1 MNFIKTY
8 LLNLLREDLQG
19 IAYVEAS
26 KKVATHKEWICE
38 SLAISFKSI
47 NDKIDN
53 VNTLALA
60 TSEAVAVNN
69 ECCTWLRDEVD
80 LLGGALVTLEQDTDS
95 AFGFVAEKIDDLAM
109 GLDIAF
115 DLIDELEDEG

>member
-1 MNFIKTY
+1 MIKSF
-8 LLNLLREDLQG
+8 LLWVLKDELDG
-19 IAYVEAS
+19 ILSAADNRAS
-26 KKVATHKEWICE
+26 TRVDAHREWITQ
-38 SLAISFKSI
+38 SLAISFKSV

-60 TSEAVAVNN
+60 TSKAFERLDQTVELIDGV
-69 ECCTWLRDEVD
+69 LI
-80 LLGGALVTLEQDTDS
+80 TLESDTDS